1 MTLYGGIFYALAAI
15 ILVATMFSITRR
27 NPVHA
32 VVYLI
37 IAFFGTAMLF
47 YLLGAPLLAALEVII
62 YAGGIMVLF
71 IFIIMTIRLTEWE
84 SRPAISGQW
93 ILPLVLFVV
102 SLAIGAILIVADP
115 NTGAPLPA
123 AMASPQDFGRFL
135 FERYWFPVE
144 IASYLL
150 FVGLVGAYYLG
161 KQEHPSQTPQS
172 KDTP

>member
-1 MTLYGGIFYALAAI
+1 MMLYSGIFYALAGV
-15 ILVATMFSITRR
+15 ILIATLLSITRR

-37 IAFFGTAMLF
+37 IAFFGTALLF

-71 IFIIMTIRLTEWE
+71 IFIIMTIRLDEWE
-84 SRPAISGQW
+84 SRPAITHRW
-93 ILPLVLFVV
+93 ILPLVLAVI
-102 SLAIGAILIVADP
+102 SLTVGAVLIVADP
-115 NTGAPLPA
+115 HTGAKLPA
-123 AMASPQDFGRFL
+123 AMASPKEFGRLL
-135 FERYWFPVE
+135 FDRYWLPVE

-161 KQEHPSQTPQS
+161 KQDRPSQPPRSEETP
-172 KDTP
+172 